1 MKKIYVNP
9 ELEVIST
16 IAEEL
21 LEASLPLVQEDG
33 ADVLSR
39 DLGFGE
45 IEGMTSEG
53 STLLNNILFN

>member
-33 ADVLSR
+33 DDVLSR
-39 DLGFGE
+39 DLDFGDF
-45 IEGMTSEG
+45 EGLSNEG
-53 STLLNNILFN
+53 SPLLNNMLFN